1 MVASNSI
8 ASIITIIISTMWNYN
23 IPVIYGDLRTISNS
37 FINDDSSF
45 GSTPSSGDANQ
56 DLIYFDVRYRVL
68 GNATNN
74 YLNELAQKNIG
85 VMGNTIGYVSSSGTR
100 SLCNTLFVPF
110 VIYKNSNNPFQEI
123 LRLKYFISQ

>member
-1 MVASNSI
+1 MVAGSNL
-8 ASIITIIISTMWNYN
+8 AGSIITIVTTMWSYN
-23 IPVIYGDLRTISNS
+23 IPAIYGDLRTIPNS
-37 FINDDSSF
+37 FISDDSSY

-74 YLNELAQKNIG
+74 YLNELAQKNSG

-110 VIYKNSNNPFQEI
+110 IIYKNSNTPLQEI
-123 LRLKYFISQ
+123 LRLKYFIGQ